1 MAERLIISQSDSGES
16 RAMRAERISGTDNGR
31 SLRTRVVVDKT
42 KYTVEKRNTRTNFNL
57 EKEESMSE
65 ETNGYKFM
73 GLRPL
78 QDELDKLTNELVEA
92 KRILRENLTKY
103 VNHQNNW
110 SPEQFTDVYMRN
122 IELVRAVR
130 KKLSEARYK
139 HNKHFLEL
147 TKKEIEDNV
156 VRVENTD
163 ELFSN
168 EKIDVTGF
176 LSMSEAKVLFNGLY
190 NFIVNKKDYDTFGLN
205 VRVDGNDFFVTPV
218 KGDAQ

>member
-1 MAERLIISQSDSGES
+1 
-16 RAMRAERISGTDNGR
+16 
-31 SLRTRVVVDKT
+31 
-42 KYTVEKRNTRTNFNL
+42 
-57 EKEESMSE
+57 MSE

-122 IELVRAVR
+122 IELVRSVR
-130 KKLSEARYK
+130 KRLSEARYK
-139 HNKHFLEL
+139 HNKHFLEI

-176 LSMSEAKVLFNGLY
+176 LSMSEVKVLFNALFDFMI
-190 NFIVNKKDYDTFGLN
+190 NHRDPDTLGLN

>member
-1 MAERLIISQSDSGES
+1 
-16 RAMRAERISGTDNGR
+16 
-31 SLRTRVVVDKT
+31 
-42 KYTVEKRNTRTNFNL
+42 
-57 EKEESMSE
+57 MSE

-92 KRILRENLTKY
+92 KRILREDLTKY